1 MIAVRDGGEIGAQA
15 HGDGAAEEFGQ
26 AADDDELGGAESVP
40 FRISIWDREKGNISS
55 WRLFGLT
62 MIIRPSAQKAQS
74 ARPHS
79 R

>member
-26 AADDDELGGAESVP
+26 AADDDEFGGAESIGLYISMEP
-40 FRISIWDREKGNISS
+40 RRILARIR
-55 WRLFGLT
+55 GLT